1 MKITISNIESL
12 PEYVSIR
19 RSEYV
24 ELKSKAERFE
34 KRSNASKNSIISLN
48 AKRTAEERKELAR
61 KAAQARWNK
70 KGQ

>member
-12 PEYVSIR
+12 PEYVTIR

-34 KRSNASKNSIISLN
+34 KRSNASKNSIITLN
-48 AKRTAEERKELAR
+48 AKRTAEERKAIAR

-70 KGQ
+70 KG

>member
-1 MKITISNIESL
+1 MKITIDNIESI
-12 PEYVSIR
+12 PEYVTIR

-24 ELKSKAERFE
+24 ELKSKAARFE

-70 KGQ
+70 KG